1 MAQILLVED
10 EADLRDNLEVVLS
23 HAGHRVLTAGNGR
36 EALAVIEETPPDL
49 VVSDISMPEMTGL
62 QLLTRIRREMPQL
75 ADMPVILLTALGN
88 RENVIEG
95 RELGADDYLTKP
107 VDFELL
113 SATIAARLSRL
124 HQADSLKDRQFVRLF
139 KGLTGPGASGA
150 GGAGD
155 SGTSAPAREASLS
168 PLVRIAAMAEP
179 SLRGRV
185 QALFPEDFI
194 RDYAAMAASTRDKI
208 LYVKRRIVESA
219 LTPEDV
225 RVDFADGTTLLVL
238 AQAADATAE
247 DRFTLLRMRLRQ
259 ALDAGQQDPLEPD
272 RTGDGEEESD
282 GGDLEL
288 KQALRDHY
296 FAHPSAAQDG
306 RRDRAA
312 EPVAFEEIAGAFAI
326 DFQPIW
332 DSRTRS
338 VDAFLVG
345 WQRRLGGTL
354 PLRGACAL
362 MLGNRDPL
370 MCDLVALAMNRSI
383 QEIMIQRGRH
393 DPACGAPTI
402 VLPLPL
408 PALRSLSAYKIE
420 RQLDDIRRLLDRRR
434 VGFHLT
440 GADEDT
446 SPGFLRKLHS
456 VLSGAGATIVVDLD
470 GNRDRVLRILDLGFR
485 TMHLDAT
492 ARMDGLSAEQSRGML
507 LDDIALAAQAG
518 FEVWVSGIGDPVLA
532 KAGTAAG
539 AMLLSGDA
547 VGRAV
552 PAPVAA

>member
-10 EADLRDNLEVVLS
+10 EADLRDNLELVLS

-62 QLLTRIRREMPQL
+62 QLLTRIRQEMPQL
-75 ADMPVILLTALGN
+75 ADMPVILLTALGD
-88 RENVIEG
+88 REHVIEG

-107 VDFELL
+107 VDFDLL

-139 KGLTGPGASGA
+139 KGLTGSG
-150 GGAGD
+150 GSGQGIAGD
-155 SGTSAPAREASLS
+155 ASACEASRS
-168 PLVRIAAMAEP
+168 PLVRIAAMADP

-208 LYVKRRIVESA
+208 LNVMRRIVESA
-219 LTPEDV
+219 LTPEEV

-238 AQAADATAE
+238 AEAAGATAE

-259 ALDAGQQDPLEPD
+259 ALDAGHQDPLEPD
-272 RTGDGEEESD
+272 GTGDQEEESD

-306 RRDRAA
+306 RRDRMA

-332 DSRTRS
+332 DNRTRG

-354 PLRGACAL
+354 PLRGERAL

-370 MCDLVALAMNRSI
+370 MCDLVALAMNRSV
-383 QEIMIQRGRH
+383 QEIMIQRGQH
-393 DPACGAPTI
+393 DPARGAPAI

-440 GADEDT
+440 GADEEI
-446 SPGFLRKLHS
+446 SPGFLRKLHA
-456 VLSGAGATIVVDLD
+456 VLSSAGATIVVDLD
-470 GNRDRVLRILDLGFR
+470 GNRDRVLRVLDLGFR
-485 TMHLDAT
+485 TLHLDAT
-492 ARMDGLSAEQSRGML
+492 ARVEGLSAEQSRMML
-507 LDDIALAAQAG
+507 LDDVAMAAQAG
-518 FEVWVSGIGDPVLA
+518 FEVWVSGIGDPALG

-539 AMLLSGDA
+539 ALLLSGDA
-547 VGRAV
+547 IGRAG